1 LLPNL
6 NRWEGQLGLP
16 PTPAAE
22 AERKARVI
30 EVETHPAHRV
40 DLTGT
45 DVKTNV
51 PTRMLA
57 VVLPEGDKAFSFMLK
72 GPPEKVAAH
81 EAAFDQFVASIR
93 FPGHNHGGSSAAAD
107 PHNHEAQAGASTQ
120 PADDQGYAL
129 TNFKAPPGWEQD
141 TTEKQFRIATFYAG
155 AGNDRA
161 EVIVSK
167 FGLSRFGSMLDNV
180 NRWRGEVGL
189 PPTDDENKENVQAA
203 QVAGANTLLF
213 EFPGADRRSYV
224 AMLVKG
230 RDVWFVK
237 MIGPAKPVA
246 DQRPNFEAFLQS
258 LQFGVAAG
266 E

>member
-1 LLPNL
+1 
-6 NRWEGQLGLP
+6 
-16 PTPAAE
+16 
-22 AERKARVI
+22 VI
-30 EVETHPAHRV
+30 QVEETHPAHRV

-45 DVKTNV
+45 DVKTSA

-57 VVLPEGDKAFSFMLK
+57 VVLPEGDKAYSFMLK

-81 EAAFDQFVASIR
+81 EAAFDQFVASIAS
-93 FPGHNHGGSSAAAD
+93 PATTTAAARAATRTTTPAS
-107 PHNHEAQAGASTQ
+107 PHAATQ
-120 PADDQGYAL
+120 PADDRGYAL
-129 TNFKAPPGWEQD
+129 TNFTAPPGWEQD
-141 TTEKQFRIATFYAG
+141 KAERQFRIATFYAG

-161 EVIVSK
+161 EVMVSK

-189 PPTDDENKENVQAA
+189 PPTDDENKENVSAA

-213 EFPGADRRSYV
+213 DFAGPDRRSNV

-237 MIGPAKPVA
+237 IIGPPKAVG
-246 DQRPNFEAFLQS
+246 DQRANFDAFLQS
-258 LQFGVAAG
+258 LQFG
-266 E
+266 